1 MMQRTI
7 WTDFTSPRARLQA
20 LKCRR
25 HELITRAT
33 TRQERQRLLPEL
45 RQINREVRRL
55 ERR

>member
-7 WTDFTSPRARLQA
+7 WTDFPSPQARLHA
-20 LKCRR
+20 LKRRR

-45 RQINREVRRL
+45 RKINREVRRL

>member
-7 WTDFTSPRARLQA
+7 WTDLSSPRARLRA
-20 LKCRR
+20 LKRRR

-45 RQINREVRRL
+45 RKINREVHRL